1 MKIDVS
7 IGEIVDKLTILSIKL
22 DMFKDPEKRKNV
34 EKEYQIL
41 LQSLKTSDITPES
54 EEFKKLK
61 TINLKLWDIE
71 DKIRV
76 KEAEKSF
83 DDEFIELA
91 RSVYFTNDERAEIKK
106 QINLK
111 YNSDLIEEKEYV
123 NNHCMN
129 NHENL
134 RGSKYYID

>member
-22 DMFKDPEKRKNV
+22 DKFRDPEKRKNV

-91 RSVYFTNDERAEIKK
+91 RSVYFTNDERATIKK

-111 YNSDLIEEKEYV
+111 FNSDLIEEKEYV
-123 NNHCMN
+123 
-129 NHENL
+129 
-134 RGSKYYID
+134 SYK

>member
-22 DMFKDPEKRKNV
+22 DKFKDPEKRKNV

-123 NNHCMN
+123 NY
-129 NHENL
+129 
-134 RGSKYYID
+134 K

>member
-22 DMFKDPEKRKNV
+22 DKFKDPEKRKNV

-123 NNHCMN
+123 
-129 NHENL
+129 
-134 RGSKYYID
+134 SYK

>member
-1 MKIDVS
+1 LKIDVS

-22 DMFKDPEKRKNV
+22 DKFKDPEKRKNV

-111 YNSDLIEEKEYV
+111 YNSDLIEE
-123 NNHCMN
+123 
-129 NHENL
+129 
-134 RGSKYYID
+134 R

>member
-1 MKIDVS
+1 LKIDVS

-22 DMFKDPEKRKNV
+22 DKFKDPEKRKNV

-91 RSVYFTNDERAEIKK
+91 RSVYFTNDERATIKK

-111 YNSDLIEEKEYV
+111 FNSDLIEEKEYV
-123 NNHCMN
+123 
-129 NHENL
+129 
-134 RGSKYYID
+134 SYK

>member
-1 MKIDVS
+1 LKIDVS

-22 DMFKDPEKRKNV
+22 DKFRDPEKRKNV

-91 RSVYFTNDERAEIKK
+91 RSVYFSNDERAEIKK

-123 NNHCMN
+123 
-129 NHENL
+129 
-134 RGSKYYID
+134 SYK

>member
-22 DMFKDPEKRKNV
+22 DKFRDPEKRKNV

-41 LQSLKTSDITPES
+41 LQSLQTSDITPES

-91 RSVYFTNDERAEIKK
+91 RSVYFTNDERATIKK

-111 YNSDLIEEKEYV
+111 FNSDLIEEKEYV
-123 NNHCMN
+123 
-129 NHENL
+129 
-134 RGSKYYID
+134 SYK

>member
-1 MKIDVS
+1 LKIDVS

-54 EEFKKLK
+54 EEFKILK

-123 NNHCMN
+123 
-129 NHENL
+129 
-134 RGSKYYID
+134 SYK

>member
-1 MKIDVS
+1 MLKIDVS

-22 DMFKDPEKRKNV
+22 DKFKDPEKRKNV

-91 RSVYFTNDERAEIKK
+91 RSVYFTNDERATIKK

-111 YNSDLIEEKEYV
+111 FNSDLIEEKEYV
-123 NNHCMN
+123 
-129 NHENL
+129 
-134 RGSKYYID
+134 SYK

>member
-22 DMFKDPEKRKNV
+22 DKFRDPEKRKNV

-41 LQSLKTSDITPES
+41 LQGLKTSDITPES

-91 RSVYFTNDERAEIKK
+91 RSVYFTNDERATIKK

-111 YNSDLIEEKEYV
+111 FNSDLIEEKEYV
-123 NNHCMN
+123 
-129 NHENL
+129 
-134 RGSKYYID
+134 SYK